1 VVVLEEKE
9 KSNLKRGARVVYP
22 AHGVGIIEKVERI
35 KTGESLSTMTPFYTI
50 RIDESGMTI
59 RVPAS
64 RASQI
69 GIRSVIKDRDVR
81 KVLRLLKTKN
91 KAANGMNWHKRQKS
105 YIDRIKSGSV
115 FELAEILR
123 DLTIIQ
129 TKKEL
134 SFGEQRM
141 YDNVRQ
147 LMVMEIAEAKGIAKD
162 QASKLL
168 DKAFTA

>member
-1 VVVLEEKE
+1 LEEKS

-22 AHGVGIIEKVERI
+22 AHGVGIIEKVEKI
-35 KTGESLSTMTPFYTI
+35 KTGEKTTLTPFYTI
-50 RIDESGMTI
+50 RIDESSMTI

-64 RASQI
+64 RAAQI

-91 KAANGMNWHKRQKS
+91 KVASGMNWHKRQKS

-129 TKKEL
+129 AKKEL

-147 LMVMEIAEAKGIAKD
+147 LMVVEIAEAKGIEKL

-168 DKAFTA
+168 DKAFTS

>member
-1 VVVLEEKE
+1 MEQKE
-9 KSNLKRGARVVYP
+9 LTSLKRGARVVYP
-22 AHGVGIIEKVERI
+22 AHGVGIVEKVERI
-35 KTGESLSTMTPFYTI
+35 KTNETASTTPFYTI

-59 RVPAS
+59 RVPAA
-64 RASQI
+64 RALQI
-69 GIRSVIKDRDVR
+69 GIRSVIKEVEVR
-81 KVLRLLKTKN
+81 KVLRLLRTKD
-91 KAANGMNWHKRQKS
+91 KVANGMNWHKRQKS

-123 DLTIIQ
+123 ELTLIQ

-147 LMVMEIAEAKGIAKD
+147 LMVMEIAEAKGIEKS

-168 DKAFTA
+168 DKAFDS